1 MRPPLIAT
9 SDVAK
14 ISISEDPLVV
24 QVSLT
29 DDGAKKFTTATTG
42 MKGKRLAVI
51 VQGRIVSAPLL
62 QDAPLGRS
70 FEFSFRAF
78 HRAATPRDFNQ
89 PGHPIPFVAADA
101 VAEQVTNWIE
111 QLRLIADFLPKLIRI
126 VVKRT
131 ATQVGYLLLSLI
143 AWKRISTDW

>member
-1 MRPPLIAT
+1 MGTKSSSLGSPSLKQASSTPQRIKKPYTNGDRNEARYIVRPPLIAT

-70 FEFSFRAF
+70 FEFSGFKDAAEAKVFVEAF
-78 HRAATPRDFNQ
+78 NKKK
-89 PGHPIPFVAADA
+89 G
-101 VAEQVTNWIE
+101 
-111 QLRLIADFLPKLIRI
+111 
-126 VVKRT
+126 
-131 ATQVGYLLLSLI
+131 
-143 AWKRISTDW
+143 